1 MERFEQWFMQ
11 TKSETKVFSGTA
23 VPLLTEILYDIC
35 DNNVEKFDR
44 VCDMMQLAYQA
55 GQQSKE

>member
-1 MERFEQWFMQ
+1 MDKFEQWFMKEKS
-11 TKSETKVFSGTA
+11 TKDNLFGTP
-23 VPLLTEILYDIC
+23 VPLLTELLYNVC
-35 DNNVEKFDR
+35 NNDVEKFDR